1 MVLTPIV
8 AIATLAIGMRVGAR
22 RTVHAAIVAGAPRAH
37 GASSYAWQ
45 ITTLV
50 EDQGTRETEP
60 RSGITVHARSVAKG
74 VEATW
79 RGDTNDDGVGEVRL
93 DLPGVERGDAID
105 LEVLG
110 DGLTEP
116 LAKGHF
122 AWDDAAWAS
131 GAPGPFVKSS
141 TREGAIVLDVAILGE
156 KLVARG
162 FVPILVR
169 ATSPVD
175 GHPIANATIT
185 AEPEPELEVRQTT
198 ATTCALG
205 WARIDASARIY
216 NAALG
221 LRAKLADG
229 RSGKWYG
236 ALPIATGA
244 TRADP
249 PDVVK
254 GDGAALVVEGR
265 TTVYAEIDDAEGRAF
280 GGWAKLPGDLG
291 GRASFV
297 LPPLTPGLKW
307 LVTSSEPRGAE
318 VMDVATI
325 ARPFL
330 VAGTPMPAGA
340 PPSDDPCAVEAY
352 LALHPAGGFRRW
364 TALDGFVAR
373 KDANGSRR
381 KRGITIGL
389 TALGVASVLE
399 LILLLQVARSG
410 RKLKADA
417 FADIDESVALMK
429 RSSAVSVVIGVLLAM
444 LGFGL
449 LAAILLLRS

>member
-1 MVLTPIV
+1 M
-8 AIATLAIGMRVGAR
+8 
-22 RTVHAAIVAGAPRAH
+22 
-37 GASSYAWQ
+37 
-45 ITTLV
+45 
-50 EDQGTRETEP
+50 
-60 RSGITVHARSVAKG
+60 
-74 VEATW
+74 
-79 RGDTNDDGVGEVRL
+79 
-93 DLPGVERGDAID
+93 
-105 LEVLG
+105 
-110 DGLTEP
+110 
-116 LAKGHF
+116 
-122 AWDDAAWAS
+122 
-131 GAPGPFVKSS
+131 
-141 TREGAIVLDVAILGE
+141 
-156 KLVARG
+156 
-162 FVPILVR
+162 
-169 ATSPVD
+169 
-175 GHPIANATIT
+175 
-185 AEPEPELEVRQTT
+185 RQTT

-280 GGWAKLPGDLG
+280 GGWAKLPGIWAVGRRSSFLRSLRG
-291 GRASFV
+291 SSGSSRRASRAA
-297 LPPLTPGLKW
+297 PRSW
-307 LVTSSEPRGAE
+307 TSRRSRDRSSSRGRRCPQGRRR
-318 VMDVATI
+318 ATI
-325 ARPFL
+325 RAPSRPTF
-330 VAGTPMPAGA
+330 
-340 PPSDDPCAVEAY
+340 
-352 LALHPAGGFRRW
+352 ALHPAGGFRRW